1 MQVGDLVR
9 FRYFG
14 QVGMIT
20 DVRGRYINKR
30 DRAGAIRRTL
40 IKSFTVTTTDGK
52 AIKCSGTTMEAEW
65 EVINESR

>member
-1 MQVGDLVR
+1 MKIGDLVR
-9 FRYFG
+9 FKYFA
-14 QVGMIT
+14 QVGVIT

-52 AIKCSGTTMEAEW
+52 AIKCSDSTIKAEW
-65 EVINESR
+65 EVINENR